1 MHAARFEYDVCI
13 VVPKLSLSNDLH
25 VHLLSSQTWCRAS
38 YANKCSRLNSCSL
51 QNSLGQRSTVSPV
64 PQLSLEFF
72 SECSAHLRNFL
83 IVRAFLTAPSSLVCV
98 SMWLGEHPEL
108 SWNIYNPYDWLHA
121 QFLKGPELLVLDYRI
136 LRRMLFPSTLQG
148 CYKIGFPLAR
158 PSVKCY
164 HDQKHSVLSVQ
175 ASTFDYDMR
184 MASLNHRCERV
195 WGGAQTRSFVCG
207 FFGVRCRQKEHFGV
221 QHKT

>member
-38 YANKCSRLNSCSL
+38 YANKSSRLNSCSL

-98 SMWLGEHPEL
+98 CVHVAWGTPR
-108 SWNIYNPYDWLHA
+108 A
-121 QFLKGPELLVLDYRI
+121 LLEYLQSIRLIACAI
-136 LRRMLFPSTLQG
+136 LEGSRVVVFGLPHSQKNAFSFDLARML
-148 CYKIGFPLAR
+148 
-158 PSVKCY
+158 
-164 HDQKHSVLSVQ
+164 
-175 ASTFDYDMR
+175 
-184 MASLNHRCERV
+184 
-195 WGGAQTRSFVCG
+195 
-207 FFGVRCRQKEHFGV
+207 
-221 QHKT
+221 